1 MSWTMLVPAPIGAPR
16 LEAGLDAFGSVA
28 ARVQKPQKTRA
39 AGGGFSGLTV
49 GLARVGGHVVVAH
62 HLHPRA
68 HVLKLQTDDG
78 IQPSRKS
85 SVQWAFGV
93 TSSARLSIG

>member
-1 MSWTMLVPAPIGAPR
+1 MLVPAPIGAPR
-16 LEAGLDAFGSVA
+16 LEAGLDAFGSEPA
-28 ARVQKPQKTRA
+28 AAWVEKPQKTRV

-49 GLARVGGHVVVAH
+49 GLARVGGHVIIAH